1 MPDNDTTDTTSTVED
16 DYLGPVTLGGDP
28 PRIEFP
34 EGWTQYDPDAA
45 EGLAFDAT
53 EDAFG

>member
-1 MPDNDTTDTTSTVED
+1 MPNTRSADAESAD
-16 DYLGPVTLGGDP
+16 DRPGPVTLGGDP